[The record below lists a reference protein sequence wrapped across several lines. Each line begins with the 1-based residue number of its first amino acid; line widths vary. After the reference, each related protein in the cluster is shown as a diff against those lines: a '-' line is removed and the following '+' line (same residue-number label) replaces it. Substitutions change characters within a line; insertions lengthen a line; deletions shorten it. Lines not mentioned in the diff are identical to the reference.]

1 MHPRLALAVV
11 LAGASVAPLDTAVNV
26 AFPAI
31 TTAFG
36 LELSEIRWLVIVYV
50 LTYGALML
58 VGGRL
63 GDLHGYRRVF
73 GIGLGV
79 VAASFTACAL
89 APGYDALLAA
99 RIGQGVGVALV
110 LGCGPAL
117 ALSQFPDSERT
128 RVLGHYTSMLAFG
141 GAVGVLAGGVLV
153 DLYGWQSVFWMR
165 VPLALGA
172 LALLRRVVPAAQTQL
187 PDRPFDAPGAV
198 LLATWTGALVL
209 ALALPEGPRPWVG
222 LLALVAFATF
232 VAYES
237 RIAEPILRP
246 SLFRDAR
253 FALLN
258 LLSIAA
264 NLASFTVPLL
274 GPFYFARVGGLDALG
289 IGSQLGVWAG
299 GALAGAALAERLGRR
314 FGLER
319 TGFSGIALCV
329 AGLASVGTWSG
340 ATGLA
345 AAAVAL
351 FVHGFGMGV
360 FQVAYADRV
369 MATLPRRD
377 RGVAGS
383 LTMLT
388 RMLGVAAGATL
399 LTALLREGE
408 SAALAAGLAAQDAFL
423 EGFRFAFRCAAAGLG
438 GCLVVVV
445 AANLTAAG
453 IARLRRAGR

>member
-1 MHPRLALAVV
+1 VRPRLALAVV

-31 TTAFG
+31 TAAFG
-36 LELSEIRWLVIVYV
+36 LDLPEIRWLVMLYV

-73 GIGLGV
+73 GFGLGV
-79 VAASFTACAL
+79 VAVSFAACAL
-89 APGYDALLAA
+89 APRYEVLLAS

-117 ALSQFPDSERT
+117 ALSQFPEGERT

-141 GAVGVLAGGVLV
+141 GAVGVLAGGALV

-172 LALLRRVVPAAQTQL
+172 LTLLRLVSAAPARSG
-187 PDRPFDAPGAV
+187 DRPFDAAGAM
-198 LLATWTGALVL
+198 LLAAWTGAFVL
-209 ALALPEGPRPWVG
+209 ALAAADETRMWLA
-222 LLALVAFATF
+222 LLAVCAFAGF
-232 VAYES
+232 VVRGS

-246 SLFRDAR
+246 ALFRDAR
-253 FALLN
+253 FTILN
-258 LLSIAA
+258 LLSIAT
-264 NLASFTVPLL
+264 NLAAFAVPLL
-274 GPFYFARVGGLDALG
+274 GPFYFARVSGLDALG

-299 GALAGAALAERLGRR
+299 GALAGAALAERLGRQ

-319 TGFSGIALCV
+319 SGFVGIALCV
-329 AGLASVGTWSG
+329 AGLASVGTWS
-340 ATGLA
+340 AQTGLVA
-345 AAAVAL
+345 AAAAL
-351 FVHGFGMGV
+351 FALGFGAGV

-377 RGVAGS
+377 RGVTGS

-399 LTALLREGE
+399 LTALLRDAEA
-408 SAALAAGLAAQDAFL
+408 AALNAGAGMEEAFL

-438 GCLVVVV
+438 ACLAVGLVTEYI
-445 AANLTAAG
+445 N
-453 IARLRRAGR
+453 RLRASRSRRV

>member
-1 MHPRLALAVV
+1 MRPRLALAVV

-31 TTAFG
+31 TSAFG

-79 VAASFTACAL
+79 VAVSFTACAL
-89 APGYDALLAA
+89 APGYDVLLAA

-117 ALSQFPDSERT
+117 ALSQFPESERT
-128 RVLGHYTSMLAFG
+128 RVLGHYSSMLAFG
-141 GAVGVLAGGVLV
+141 GAVGVLAGGLLV

-172 LALLRRVVPAAQTQL
+172 LALLRRVVPAAHAPSTG
-187 PDRPFDAPGAV
+187 RPFDAPGAM
-198 LLATWTGALVL
+198 LLAAWTGALVL
-209 ALALPEGPRPWVG
+209 ALALGEGPRLWV
-222 LLALVAFATF
+222 ALVAAAAFAAF
-232 VAYES
+232 VAHES
-237 RIAEPILRP
+237 RIADPILRP
-246 SLFRDAR
+246 ALFRDAR
-253 FALLN
+253 FGLLN
-258 LLSIAA
+258 LLSIAM
-264 NLASFTVPLL
+264 NLAAFSVPLL
-274 GPFYFARVGGLDALG
+274 APFYFARVIGLDALG
-289 IGSQLGVWAG
+289 TGSQLGVWAG

-319 TGFSGIALCV
+319 SGFFGIALCV
-329 AGLASVGTWSG
+329 AGLVSVGTWSG

-345 AAAVAL
+345 AAATAL
-351 FVHGFGMGV
+351 FVQGFGVGV

-369 MATLPRRD
+369 MATLPQRD

-408 SAALAAGLAAQDAFL
+408 SAALAAGLTSQEAFL
-423 EGFRFAFRCAAAGLG
+423 EGFRFAFRCAAGSLA
-438 GCLVVVV
+438 GCLAVGVV
-445 AANLTAAG
+445 T
-453 IARLRRAGR
+453 ARLKQKGAPE